1 MKKFVLLAAMA
12 LFPAAFAAANE
23 GDLVLPGERWI
34 AKFDKYVCAAFGAA
48 VARPAAFEEFNV
60 NFEQIT
66 TDRTLDNILLKA
78 SFEENGVY
86 CRYNAFLFADN
97 AEQTV
102 RFVESKA
109 YAPNGG
115 SDCAGGKALLDTAL
129 QFNKYLYYGH
139 PHNAAIMVSVPGA
152 EAVCGQNLIGVNFVV
167 KGRVPQAK

>member
-1 MKKFVLLAAMA
+1 MKKLVFLAVMA
-12 LFPAAFAAANE
+12 LFPATFAAANE

-48 VARPAAFEEFNV
+48 VARPAAFEDFNV

-66 TDRTLDNILLKA
+66 TDYTLDNVLLKA

-86 CRYNAFLFADN
+86 CRYSAFLFADN
-97 AEQTV
+97 AKHTV
-102 RFVESKA
+102 QLVESKA

-115 SDCAGGKALLDTAL
+115 SDCAAGKALLDKAL
-129 QFNKYLYYGH
+129 DFNDYLYYGH